1 MTPVQTGPR
10 SKTVATWLAAIG
22 GSFGLHRFYLHG
34 RADLLGWLLPLPTL
48 LGLYGLWR
56 VRLYGLDD
64 HLSWLLI
71 PLLGLTLSAAMLS
84 AIVSGLMPDEKWNQR
99 FNGGDGSDHSGQ
111 RSGWLAVIGVL
122 VALTLGATVLMATI
136 AFSAQRF
143 FEYQAEIAPVP
154 QPNTQGN
161 SQKLSQ

>member
-1 MTPVQTGPR
+1 
-10 SKTVATWLAAIG
+10 
-22 GSFGLHRFYLHG
+22 
-34 RADLLGWLLPLPTL
+34 LLPLPTL
-48 LGLYGLWR
+48 LGLYGMWR

-71 PLLGLTLSAAMLS
+71 PLLGLALSATMLS
-84 AIVSGLMPDEKWNQR
+84 AIVSGLTPDEKWNQR
-99 FNGGDGSDHSGQ
+99 FNQDDGSENSGP

-143 FEYQAEIAPVP
+143 FEYQAESAPVA
-154 QPNTQGN
+154 QGN